1 MVGTKHGGVDAAPC
15 FLEWLS
21 EALLQWVGDWFQ
33 DEVYKTQVGKCR
45 FRLVNVNVL
54 NVRMDLRDQWHCE
67 KSDENANHIYSFCQS
82 VFHLMMRL
90 YVLGDISLE
99 VAASSPMNRPLGILE
114 ERQDRLPPNQRYE
127 ELLRNLAD
135 VRHKRAVAV
144 AELVARALTKKE
156 VAAEQ
161 PNRAAPI

>member
-15 FLEWLS
+15 FLERLS

-99 VAASSPMNRPLGILE
+99 VAASSPMNRPLAYWRSAKIDFRPTRGMRSCFAIWLMFATSV
-114 ERQDRLPPNQRYE
+114 RLQLPSS
-127 ELLRNLAD
+127 LLVPSR
-135 VRHKRAVAV
+135 RKR
-144 AELVARALTKKE
+144 
-156 VAAEQ
+156 
-161 PNRAAPI
+161 